1 VDTAAAMDPPLEG
14 VCLLAHLRQARR
26 GQTEEMNS
34 VAVVVLIVL
43 LALPLVIVGIG
54 FVWAAIHD
62 GEEDRAV
69 QRRLGIRRKT
79 RLGR

>member
-1 VDTAAAMDPPLEG
+1 MGT
-14 VCLLAHLRQARR
+14 
-26 GQTEEMNS
+26 
-34 VAVVVLIVL
+34 VAKILIVVTF
-43 LALPLVIVGIG
+43 AIPLVIVAVM

-62 GEEDRAV
+62 GREDREV